1 MKRHRHS
8 TLGSNLRKFWRC
20 QFLLSFWY
28 IAKYHG
34 PLIEIIRSF
43 SVELA
48 EYRTHM
54 KIIGDILSTTRDDL
68 QDEDGATVTYL
79 IRKANI
85 SHSRISRILKT
96 LVSQGLLEQ
105 VESQGS
111 NRYKISPSG
120 REFLQAY
127 HTFTN
132 FAENFGLSI

>member
-1 MKRHRHS
+1 M
-8 TLGSNLRKFWRC
+8 
-20 QFLLSFWY
+20 
-28 IAKYHG
+28 
-34 PLIEIIRSF
+34 
-43 SVELA
+43 A

-54 KIIGDILSTTRDDL
+54 KIIGDILQTTRDDL
-68 QDEDGATVTYL
+68 YDEDGATVTYL

-105 VESQGS
+105 TSSQGS
-111 NRYKISPSG
+111 NKYKISQSG

-127 HTFTN
+127 NTFTN

>member
-1 MKRHRHS
+1 M
-8 TLGSNLRKFWRC
+8 G
-20 QFLLSFWY
+20 
-28 IAKYHG
+28 
-34 PLIEIIRSF
+34 
-43 SVELA
+43 

-68 QDEDGATVTYL
+68 RDEDGATVTYL

-105 VESQGS
+105 VEIQGS
-111 NRYKISPSG
+111 SKYKISDSG

-127 HTFTN
+127 YTFTN
-132 FAENFGLSI
+132 FANHFGLSI

>member
-1 MKRHRHS
+1 
-8 TLGSNLRKFWRC
+8 
-20 QFLLSFWY
+20 
-28 IAKYHG
+28 
-34 PLIEIIRSF
+34 
-43 SVELA
+43 
-48 EYRTHM
+48 M

-105 VESQGS
+105 VDNQGS
-111 NRYKISPSG
+111 NKYKISQTG

-127 HTFTN
+127 YKFRN
-132 FAENFGLSI
+132 FADNFGLSI

>member
-1 MKRHRHS
+1 M
-8 TLGSNLRKFWRC
+8 
-20 QFLLSFWY
+20 
-28 IAKYHG
+28 
-34 PLIEIIRSF
+34 
-43 SVELA
+43 A

-96 LVSQGLLEQ
+96 LVTQGLLER
-105 VESQGS
+105 VESDNS
-111 NRYKISPSG
+111 NKYKISQSG

-127 HTFTN
+127 KTFSS
-132 FAENFGLSI
+132 FADNFGLTI

>member
-1 MKRHRHS
+1 M
-8 TLGSNLRKFWRC
+8 
-20 QFLLSFWY
+20 
-28 IAKYHG
+28 
-34 PLIEIIRSF
+34 
-43 SVELA
+43 A

-96 LVSQGLLEQ
+96 LVSQGLLERID
-105 VESQGS
+105 SQGS
-111 NRYKISPSG
+111 NKYKISQNG

-127 HTFTN
+127 YSFTN
-132 FAENFGLSI
+132 FADNFGLSI

>member
-1 MKRHRHS
+1 M
-8 TLGSNLRKFWRC
+8 
-20 QFLLSFWY
+20 
-28 IAKYHG
+28 
-34 PLIEIIRSF
+34 
-43 SVELA
+43 A

-79 IRKANI
+79 IRKANV

-105 VESQGS
+105 IDSQGS
-111 NRYKISPSG
+111 NKYKISPTG

-127 HTFTN
+127 YKFTS
-132 FAENFGLSI
+132 FADNFGLNI